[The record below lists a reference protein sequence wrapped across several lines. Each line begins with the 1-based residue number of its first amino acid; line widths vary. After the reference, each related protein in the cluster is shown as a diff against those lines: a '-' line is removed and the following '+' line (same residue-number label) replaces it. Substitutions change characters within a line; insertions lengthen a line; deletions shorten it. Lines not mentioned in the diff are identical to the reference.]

1 MYDLLPHTLNA
12 FYVNANSAHH
22 QYCENEVYS
31 ESQYFGYFFN
41 KSWIFTRSVKHTGT
55 FAEEN
60 SVYFRSS

>member
-31 ESQYFGYFFN
+31 ESQYFGYFF
-41 KSWIFTRSVKHTGT
+41 
-55 FAEEN
+55 
-60 SVYFRSS
+60 